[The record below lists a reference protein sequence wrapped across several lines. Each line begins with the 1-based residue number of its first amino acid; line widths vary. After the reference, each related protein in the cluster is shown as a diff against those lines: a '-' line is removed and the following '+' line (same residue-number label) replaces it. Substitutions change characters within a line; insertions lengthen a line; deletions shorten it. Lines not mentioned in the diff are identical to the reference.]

1 MNSTLFKATAKAN
14 WIILLVITLVILMYT
29 TISITMFD
37 PDNIEKMNA
46 MLDMVP
52 EGMLKAMGFENLGTD
67 LTNYLSNYLYG
78 FIFIMFP
85 MIYCIIVSN
94 KLIAKHVDSGSMAY
108 LLTTPNSRVTI
119 AATQALFLIS
129 GLAIIFT
136 VNIIAAVT
144 ISESMFKGLLDI
156 GKFLSLNWIT
166 YLVLTVIAGIG
177 FLSSCIFNDTK
188 NSLAFG
194 AGIPIG
200 FFVIKMISEIST
212 ELEWLKYLSIYS
224 FIDVDTIL
232 ENSQYVTFSSLFLI
246 ILIIALYFTAIII
259 FNRRSLSI

>member
-1 MNSTLFKATAKAN
+1 MNHTLLKATARAN
-14 WIILLVITLVILMYT
+14 WVILLMITLVILMYVS
-29 TISITMFD
+29 ISITMFD

-67 LTNYLSNYLYG
+67 LTEYLSNYLYG

-108 LLTTPNSRVTI
+108 LLTTPNSRVKI
-119 AATQALFLIS
+119 AVTQAVFLVCSLALIFIVNIVMGILIS
-129 GLAIIFT
+129 EA
-136 VNIIAAVT
+136 
-144 ISESMFKGLLDI
+144 MFKGLLDI
-156 GKFLSLNWIT
+156 NKFLSLNWIT
-166 YLVLTVIAGIG
+166 YLVLTVVAGIG
-177 FLSSCIFNDTK
+177 FLFSCIFNDTK
-188 NSLAFG
+188 NSLALG

-200 FFVIKMISEIST
+200 FFVIKMISEIS
-212 ELEWLKYLSIYS
+212 EDLEWLRYLSVYS
-224 FIDVDTIL
+224 FIHIEEIL
-232 ENSQYVTFSSLFLI
+232 NNRQYVINSSSILI
-246 ILIIALYFTAIII
+246 ILIIVLYITAIII